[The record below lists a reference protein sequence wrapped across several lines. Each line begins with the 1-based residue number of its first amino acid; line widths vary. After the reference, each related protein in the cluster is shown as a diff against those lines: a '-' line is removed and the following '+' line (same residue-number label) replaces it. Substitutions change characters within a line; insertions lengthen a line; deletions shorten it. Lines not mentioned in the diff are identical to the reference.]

1 MLKLVRNALRD
12 LRNIISPKGKSIS
25 WDYFARLYSLQ
36 QQDGYWLNTFFIV
49 ADLLEFLELD
59 HDLEDPKCSS
69 TIEFIHNIHRI
80 FDILNSRHA
89 SVEAGFFTSN

>member
-1 MLKLVRNALRD
+1 MRLFCTLIFIAT
-12 LRNIISPKGKSIS
+12 
-25 WDYFARLYSLQ
+25 ARRIL
-36 QQDGYWLNTFFIV
+36 LNTFFIV
-49 ADLLEFLELD
+49 ADLWEFLELD

-89 SVEAGFFTSN
+89 SAEAVFFTSY